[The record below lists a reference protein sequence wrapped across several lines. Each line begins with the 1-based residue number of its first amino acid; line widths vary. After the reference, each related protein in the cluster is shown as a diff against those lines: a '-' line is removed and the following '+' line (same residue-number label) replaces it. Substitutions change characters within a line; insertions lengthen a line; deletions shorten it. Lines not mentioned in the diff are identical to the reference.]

1 MLYSMKHQNE
11 DVLPNAYSMKGLRL
25 IGLYTRFWEE
35 KTHTILYKDSI
46 MFALIYKIRSITQNL
61 DLHVSEVHDIKD
73 VLHLLALSTKIE
85 KYWLI
90 LEYKSIK
97 FSLNVD
103 NLMKKDNGT
112 NMVLPYDEQGVLFVH
127 KTFN

>member
-25 IGLYTRFWEE
+25 IGLFTRFWEE
-35 KTHTILYKDSI
+35 KTQTILYKDSI